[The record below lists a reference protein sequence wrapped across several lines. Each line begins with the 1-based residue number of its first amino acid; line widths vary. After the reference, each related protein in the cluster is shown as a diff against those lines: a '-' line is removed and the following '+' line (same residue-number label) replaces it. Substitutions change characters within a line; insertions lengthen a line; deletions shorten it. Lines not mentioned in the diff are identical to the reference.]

1 MSLLN
6 FWQKVIDE
14 LTLME
19 KNILYEVENLKKLA
33 LLLHKPDY
41 MGLALGQLMTAYCTP
56 SVTKSACLEQTL

>member
-1 MSLLN
+1 
-6 FWQKVIDE
+6 VIDE

-41 MGLALGQLMTAYCTP
+41 MGLALGQLMTAFHCTP